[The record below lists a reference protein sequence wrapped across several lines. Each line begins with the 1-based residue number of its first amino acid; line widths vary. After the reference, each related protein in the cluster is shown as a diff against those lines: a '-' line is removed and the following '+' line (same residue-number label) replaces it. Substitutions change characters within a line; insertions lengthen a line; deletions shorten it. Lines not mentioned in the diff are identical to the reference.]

1 MSELHLDEH
10 QTRITKLE
18 QLHQAGI
25 AWYVTKFPRTHT
37 IDELKELVNNYTLP
51 DAELVMQEGAASS
64 YSIAWRLMLF
74 RTMGKLSFGKL
85 RDASG
90 DIQIAFVKN
99 LCSLY
104 TWKQLVQSVQI
115 ADKEVSAYKFVEKYL
130 DVGDFVWVKGEL
142 FVTQHGELTLFVNE
156 FQLLTKTL
164 RPLGDKW
171 HWIEDIETRLRKR
184 YLDTTM
190 NPETKAMLERRS
202 KFWQSM
208 RTFLLNKWFIEV
220 ETPILEVTTG
230 GADANPFA
238 THHNALDIDVF
249 LRISCGELWQKRLLV
264 GGFEKTFEIG
274 RIFRNEG
281 MSPEHAQDYTQ
292 MENYRAFADYRD
304 MMSLIKDMYL
314 HIVDKVYNKRV
325 FEIRGYTVDFNKSR
339 KEIDYTS
346 IILEKTGIDIW
357 LASEKEIETKL
368 DELNVSYEPQNRNR
382 LIDTLWKFCR
392 KQISGPA
399 FLMNV
404 PKFMSPLAKSN
415 PAAPHLTERF
425 QIVIAGSEVG
435 NGFSELND
443 PLDQKARFVEQ
454 QAMRDAGD
462 DEAQMADR
470 EYVEA
475 LEHGMPPAAWFGVSE
490 RLFCFLENLPIRE
503 AQYFPL
509 MRPEHTEEQPMK
521 KESHEATPKSS
532 SLSVSAIPENLPW
545 ADQAIQL
552 IDSYLTDTKR
562 HCLQVGEIMRAFA
575 KELWQDEHYRW
586 LAGAL
591 HDIDRD
597 HIAKDAD
604 RHLKNEFETIMD
616 SIDAP
621 QALRDDIKSHGD
633 RLTWVP
639 VDSLIRKYLS
649 SVDELSGFLFAY
661 SLMRPT
667 WFDGMEVKWA
677 MKRIKDK
684 TFASGV
690 DRTHLRNCETHLG
703 IPLEEFITKMI
714 AIMQDLR

>member
-1 MSELHLDEH
+1 MTVQHLDEH
-10 QTRITKLE
+10 QTRLTKVT
-18 QLHQAGI
+18 QLTD
-25 AWYVTKFPRTHT
+25 AWINCYVTKFSKTHT
-37 IDELKELVNNYTLP
+37 ITQLQELVKNYTLP
-51 DAELVMQEGAASS
+51 DAELLMQEWAAST
-64 YSIAWRLMLF
+64 YSIAGRLMLF
-74 RTMGKLSFGKL
+74 RTMGKISFWQL
-85 RDASG
+85 RDSTG
-90 DIQIAFVKN
+90 DIQIAFVKD
-99 LCSLY
+99 LCSLD
-104 TWKQLVQSVQI
+104 TGTTCVPSLHI
-115 ADKEVSAYKFVEKYL
+115 ADTELSAYKFVEKYL
-130 DVGDFVWVKGEL
+130 DVGDFVWVRGEL
-142 FVTQHGELTLFVNE
+142 FVTKHGELTLFVNE

-164 RPLGDKW
+164 RPLGDKR
-171 HWIEDIETRLRKR
+171 HGIEDIETRLRKR

-190 NPETKAMLERRS
+190 NTETKAMLMRRS
-202 KFWQSM
+202 NFWQAM
-208 RTFLLNKWFIEV
+208 RTFLLQEWFLEV

-304 MMSLIKDMYL
+304 MMSLTKNMYL
-314 HIVDKVYNKRV
+314 HIVDTVYKKRV
-325 FEIRGYTVDFNKSR
+325 FEIRGYTVDFTKER
-339 KEIDYTS
+339 EEIDYTS
-346 IILEKTGIDIW
+346 IIREKTGIDIW
-357 LASEKEIETKL
+357 QATEQEIEAKL
-368 DELNVSYEPQNRNR
+368 TELGVNYEPHNRIR
-382 LIDTLWKFCR
+382 LIDTLWKYCR
-392 KQISGPA
+392 KQMSGPA

-415 PAAPHLTERF
+415 AQAPHLTERF
-425 QIVIAGSEVG
+425 QIIIAGSEVW

-509 MRPEHTEEQPMK
+509 MRPEHIPEDHKPQLQKGPGQTSISEV
-521 KESHEATPKSS
+521 TT
-532 SLSVSAIPENLPW
+532 PENLPEEE
-545 ADQAIQL
+545 QALQL
-552 IDSYLTDTKR
+552 IDTYLNETKR
-562 HCLQVGEIMRAFA
+562 HCFQVGEIMRAFA

-586 LAGAL
+586 LAGVL

-597 HIAKDAD
+597 HIAKDGSK
-604 RHLKNEFETIMD
+604 HLKAEFEHIMD

-621 QALRDDIKSHGD
+621 QLLREDIKSHGE

-639 VDSLIRKYLS
+639 VNSLIRHYLA

-667 WFDGMEVKWA
+667 GFDGMEVKGV

-684 TFASGV
+684 TFAAGV
-690 DRTHLRNCETHLG
+690 DREHLRNCEKYLN
-703 IPLEEFITKMI
+703 ISLEEFAGKVIT
-714 AIMQDLR
+714 IMQQI